1 MENVEKIR
9 VIYKK
14 VDQKPKVIE
23 IDNTLESK
31 QKLVHGL
38 IEVCD
43 YKFGTLVICND
54 EGRLMDL
61 KPNLDVG
68 YEFIVGDCLIVG
80 DDYENADFKSLT
92 DEQIK
97 LCLKDIYENSS
108 EFIKS
113 NDMEIQL

>member
-38 IEVCD
+38 IEVCE
-43 YKFGTLVICND
+43 YKFGALVICNE
-54 EGRLMDL
+54 EGRLVNM
-61 KPNLDVG
+61 KPNLDIG
-68 YEFIVGDCLIVG
+68 YEIVVGDCLIVG
-80 DDYENADFKSLT
+80 DDYENSGFKSLT
-92 DEQIK
+92 NEQIK
-97 LCLKDIYENSS
+97 QSLKDIYENSS
-108 EFIKS
+108 EYINS
-113 NDMEIQL
+113 NEREI

>member
-38 IEVCD
+38 IEVCE
-43 YKFGTLVICND
+43 YKFGALVVFV
-54 EGRLMDL
+54 
-61 KPNLDVG
+61 K
-68 YEFIVGDCLIVG
+68 
-80 DDYENADFKSLT
+80 
-92 DEQIK
+92 
-97 LCLKDIYENSS
+97 
-108 EFIKS
+108 
-113 NDMEIQL
+113 